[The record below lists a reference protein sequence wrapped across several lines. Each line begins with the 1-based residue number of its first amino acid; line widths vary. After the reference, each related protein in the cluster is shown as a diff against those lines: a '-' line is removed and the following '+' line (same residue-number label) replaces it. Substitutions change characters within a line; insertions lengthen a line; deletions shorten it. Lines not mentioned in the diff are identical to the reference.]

1 MSILSDK
8 DDYIRESCRDDW
20 QIEESFKENE
30 RKKEYESEEDDENQ
44 NA

>member
-20 QIEESFKENE
+20 QTEESFNDE
-30 RKKEYESEEDDENQ
+30 RKKEHESEEDDENQ